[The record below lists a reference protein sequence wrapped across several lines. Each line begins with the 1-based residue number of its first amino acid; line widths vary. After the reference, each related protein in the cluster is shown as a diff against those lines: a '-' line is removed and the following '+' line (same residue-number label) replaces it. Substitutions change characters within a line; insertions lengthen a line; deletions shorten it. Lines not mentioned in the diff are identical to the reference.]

1 MPASQAQRPGLQA
14 RLAGLLSWRTIS
26 GKLIIGLVVLF
37 ALAGA
42 AVSLVTANSLS
53 NSLMSLLN
61 QQLQSATQT
70 WFSCVQSQ
78 VGDNDH
84 DRADQDRSAASG
96 QADAYRANP
105 DGYLTCSGQGQAPG
119 TFEVLLAGKSVRY
132 KSTVQ
137 EACPLSATDTA
148 TLVALKVPAS
158 QNPPGPSG
166 DSSPPEPGGSAPANP
181 PALTRIHF

>member
-1 MPASQAQRPGLQA
+1 MPASQAQRPGRRA

-37 ALAGA
+37 GLAGT
-42 AVSLVTANSLS
+42 AVSVVTANSLS

-96 QADAYRANP
+96 QAEQNDQPDDELAADGPQREDAR
-105 DGYLTCSGQGQAPG
+105 
-119 TFEVLLAGKSVRY
+119 
-132 KSTVQ
+132 
-137 EACPLSATDTA
+137 
-148 TLVALKVPAS
+148 
-158 QNPPGPSG
+158 PPCQ
-166 DSSPPEPGGSAPANP
+166 
-181 PALTRIHF
+181 PALGPHRTGGH